1 MDTSSSLLS
10 RLRHSGRNAYI
21 YPGAKIVCPE
31 NISLG
36 EETVVDDFCFLYAT
50 GKGIEVGDYS
60 HICVGTIILAGGK
73 VKIGRFSA
81 LSPGCRLLAETDSYD
96 GNGFVGLKVFGNKY
110 RDTKFLD
117 VTLGDHV
124 HVGMGSIIMPGV
136 TLHDG
141 VSIGAGSLV
150 TKDMPEW
157 SICYGHPAK
166 PMKSKRKEKQLQME
180 KDFLEERRVFR
191 LSEAER
197 NNF

>member
-1 MDTSSSLLS
+1 MTTSFDTLSLLK
-10 RLRHSGRNAYI
+10 HSGKNAHI
-21 YPGAKIVCPE
+21 YPNAKIVCPE

-36 EETVVDDFCFLYAT
+36 TESVIDDFCFLYAT
-50 GKGIEVGDYS
+50 GEGIEIGDFS
-60 HICVGTIILAGGK
+60 HICVGTIILAGGL

-81 LSPGCRLLAETDSYD
+81 LSPGCRVLAETDSYD
-96 GNGFVGLKVFGNKY
+96 GNGFVGLKVFGAKY
-110 RDTKFLD
+110 RDTKFVN

-150 TKDMPEW
+150 TRDMPEW

-166 PMKSKRKEKQLQME
+166 PIRSKHKEKQLQME
-180 KDFLEERRVFR
+180 KDFLKEYYG
-191 LSEAER
+191 
-197 NNF
+197 